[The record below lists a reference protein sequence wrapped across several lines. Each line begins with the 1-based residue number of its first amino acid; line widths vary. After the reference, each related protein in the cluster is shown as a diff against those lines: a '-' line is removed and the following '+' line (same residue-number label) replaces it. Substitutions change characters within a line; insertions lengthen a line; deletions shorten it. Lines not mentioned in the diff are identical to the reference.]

1 MDRKIIL
8 ITLTIGIFLFPPL
21 SASMEAQAMDS
32 QKGDLDIVMEL
43 IEGWKKEMEQR
54 GLEHYLSR
62 YGDPSQKAVSSKGK
76 KGHSQP
82 VDIAIEDVRVFKRDD
97 GTITTTFLRRANS
110 GQFQDVGVG
119 MLSFK
124 REGARWKIDQED
136 WYSLS
141 EDGSSEGMAYTVTI
155 GPGNAPR
162 VIIHSAA
169 GKGNSTGR
177 TPEEKVPVRKT
188 PVEKFALPKTPE
200 KKGTTSE
207 RKVATPEKK
216 VVTSEKKVATP
227 EKRVAVRKEVSVN
240 PDVGEYTIGAGDIII
255 ISVWGHGDLTKEVVV
270 SEKGTFSFPLI
281 GEVKASGL
289 TVNGLEAKLVELL
302 SNGYVI
308 NPNVSVRIQGYQ
320 SKTVYVLGQVRS
332 PGSYSLH
339 KETSLIE
346 IISRAGGVTDNA
358 GWIIEV
364 VRPSE
369 RSLDK
374 PVIPDEAKKEE
385 IIRVD
390 VEGLLGGRPEDNI
403 RIEGGDTIFIPPAAY
418 YYIFGEVK
426 RPGSYK
432 LMRDTTILK
441 AVILAGGFT
450 EKASKRRI
458 KIRREKGGETIKVR
472 VKLDDPVLPQDTI
485 IVPESFF

>member
-1 MDRKIIL
+1 MGITKGDCIPGKSVVTIWALRYSMGRKIIL
-8 ITLTIGIFLFPPL
+8 ITLMIGIFLFSPL
-21 SASMEAQAMDS
+21 SASIEAQAMDS
-32 QKGDLDIVMEL
+32 PKGDLDIVMEL
-43 IEGWKKEMEQR
+43 IEGWKKEVEQR

-62 YGDPSQKAVSSKGK
+62 YGDPSQKAGSSRGK
-76 KGHSQP
+76 KGHSQR
-82 VDIAIEDVRVFKRDD
+82 VDIAIEDVRIFRRDD
-97 GTITTTFLRRANS
+97 GTITTTFLRRAHS

-124 REGARWKIDQED
+124 REGARWKVDQEE

-141 EDGSSEGMAYTVTI
+141 VGGSIEDMAYTVTI

-162 VIIHSAA
+162 VMINNLG
-169 GKGNSTGR
+169 GKGQ
-177 TPEEKVPVRKT
+177 RKW
-188 PVEKFALPKTPE
+188 EIPK
-200 KKGTTSE
+200 
-207 RKVATPEKK
+207 
-216 VVTSEKKVATP
+216 
-227 EKRVAVRKEVSVN
+227 KRVALGKEVSAN
-240 PDVGEYTIGAGDIII
+240 PDIGEYTIGAGDIII
-255 ISVWGHGDLTKEVVV
+255 ISVWGHGDLTKEVVI
-270 SEKGTFSFPLI
+270 SEKGTFSYPLI
-281 GEVKASGL
+281 GEVKAAGL

-374 PVIPDEAKKEE
+374 PVIPHEAKKED

-403 RIEGGDTIFIPPAAY
+403 RIEGGDTIFIPPAAF

-432 LMRDTTILK
+432 LMRDTTVLK

-458 KIRREKGGETIKVR
+458 KIRRKEGAETIKVR

>member
-1 MDRKIIL
+1 MGRKIIL
-8 ITLTIGIFLFPPL
+8 IPLMIGIFLFSPL

-32 QKGDLDIVMEL
+32 QKGDLDVVMEL
-43 IEGWKKEMEQR
+43 IEGWKKELEQR

-62 YGDPSQKAVSSKGK
+62 YGEPSQKAGSIKGK
-76 KGHSQP
+76 KGHSQRI
-82 VDIAIEDVRVFKRDD
+82 DIAIEDVRVFKRDD

-110 GQFQDVGVG
+110 GQFKDVGVG

-124 REGARWKIDQED
+124 REGARWKIDQEN

-141 EDGSSEGMAYTVTI
+141 DGASPEGMAYTLTI

-169 GKGNSTGR
+169 GKGNNTGR
-177 TPEEKVPVRKT
+177 TPEEKVPVSKT

-207 RKVATPEKK
+207 
-216 VVTSEKKVATP
+216 SKVATP
-227 EKRVAVRKEVSVN
+227 EKRVAVRKELSIN

-281 GEVKASGL
+281 GEVKAAGL
-289 TVNGLEAKLVELL
+289 TVNELEAKLVELL

-320 SKTVYVLGQVRS
+320 SKKVYVLGQVRS

-346 IISRAGGVTDNA
+346 IISGAGGVTDNA

-369 RSLDK
+369 RSHDK
-374 PVIPDEAKKEE
+374 PVIPNEAKKED

-390 VEGLLGGRPEDNI
+390 LEGLLGGRPEDNI
-403 RIEGGDTIFIPPAAY
+403 RIEGGDTIFIPQASY

-432 LMRDTTILK
+432 LMRDTTVLK

-458 KIRREKGGETIKVR
+458 KIRRKEGAETIKVS